1 MKIYGI
7 AHCDTVKAV
16 RKQLDGKDYTFID
29 FKSTPPAPADI
40 ARWYAAL
47 GDKLVNRQ
55 SKTWREHKET
65 LESAAAQGGETWLSA
80 LAAHPLALKRPIVET
95 DKGVAVGKNALAELA
110 Q

>member
-55 SKTWREHKET
+55 SKTWREHACKRWAALPSRVFT
-65 LESAAAQGGETWLSA
+65 SAG
-80 LAAHPLALKRPIVET
+80 R
-95 DKGVAVGKNALAELA
+95 
-110 Q
+110 